1 MQTPAHVAASLFVW
15 PKETRWIDASAIVA
29 GAVLPDISMF
39 FFYGYQKSIGTD
51 ESEIWGTL
59 YFEENWQYFF
69 DVFNSIPVAI
79 VLFLVFRS
87 LKIRWAQLLT
97 ASACLHMLCDLP
109 VHHDDGHR
117 HFLPISNWRFE
128 SPVSYW
134 DPEHFGLVFAA
145 LELTLAI
152 TALVYVTRKGSKP
165 TSRFAIGTLVI
176 YVVCIA
182 LLAFVFRQQFF
193 CSGPE

>member
-1 MQTPAHVAASLFVW
+1 LQASEADVGVLGVFDLFKKHVLIW
-15 PKETRWIDASAIVA
+15 TCK
-29 GAVLPDISMF
+29 LPHI
-39 FFYGYQKSIGTD
+39 
-51 ESEIWGTL
+51 L
-59 YFEENWQYFF
+59 LRQYFF

-79 VLFLVFRS
+79 VLFLIFLS

-145 LELTLAI
+145 LELTFAI
-152 TALVYVTRKGSKP
+152 AGLIYVVRKGETP
-165 TSRFAIGTLVI
+165 TGRFAIGTLAI
-176 YVVCIA
+176 YAIGIA
-182 LLAFVFRQQFF
+182 LLTFVLSRPFF
-193 CSGPE
+193 CSG

>member
-15 PKETRWIDASAIVA
+15 PKETRWIDASALVA

-39 FFYGYQKSIGTD
+39 FFYGYQKAIGAA

-59 YFEENWQYFF
+59 YFQENWQYFF

-79 VLFLVFRS
+79 LLFLIFRR

-134 DPEHFGLVFAA
+134 DPEHFGLIFAA
-145 LELTLAI
+145 FELTFAI
-152 TALVYVTRKGSKP
+152 ASLIYVVRKGSTP
-165 TSRFAIGTLVI
+165 ASRFAIGTLVLYAI
-176 YVVCIA
+176 CIA
-182 LLAFVFRQQFF
+182 LLAFVLSKPYF
-193 CSGPE
+193 CSG